1 MVSFISRQFIT
12 RPDWGNCRGFLIPI
26 TGTCSKRLKSTLLL
40 QEVLRGVFS
49 PDAVPL
55 CVQSP
60 SGVDK
65 GAFQVCIHY
74 PDIYVFIIL
83 TYCGASAAVL
93 DNAHV
98 RVELY
103 LGIWPERKWW
113 PRPLRTVWPQKPPLI
128 STGLCKTKKKE
139 IRAKQEKSPASVNPD
154 AGLFHRSMPPSARMP
169 RRAAPG
175 RFG

>member
-1 MVSFISRQFIT
+1 MVCFLQMLFRFVFNLPLAWTKELSR
-12 RPDWGNCRGFLIPI
+12 
-26 TGTCSKRLKSTLLL
+26 
-40 QEVLRGVFS
+40 
-49 PDAVPL
+49 
-55 CVQSP
+55 
-60 SGVDK
+60 
-65 GAFQVCIHY
+65 
-74 PDIYVFIIL
+74 YVFIIL

-103 LGIWPERKWW
+103 LGIWTVFWSSRRRLRRKWLSGSLRRLPERKWW

>member
-1 MVSFISRQFIT
+1 MSALSESLGMSLMGSSI
-12 RPDWGNCRGFLIPI
+12 IPAVLAARMAKGVE
-26 TGTCSKRLKSTLLL
+26 TGEKIVEL
-40 QEVLRGVFS
+40 
-49 PDAVPL
+49 
-55 CVQSP
+55 VQ
-60 SGVDK
+60 K
-65 GAFQVCIHY
+65 G
-74 PDIYVFIIL
+74 VFIIL

-103 LGIWPERKWW
+103 LGIWTVFWSSRRRLRRKWLSGPLRRLPERKWW

>member
-1 MVSFISRQFIT
+1 MLFRFVFNLPLAWTKELSR
-12 RPDWGNCRGFLIPI
+12 
-26 TGTCSKRLKSTLLL
+26 
-40 QEVLRGVFS
+40 
-49 PDAVPL
+49 
-55 CVQSP
+55 
-60 SGVDK
+60 
-65 GAFQVCIHY
+65 
-74 PDIYVFIIL
+74 YVFIIL

-103 LGIWPERKWW
+103 LGIWTVFWSSRRRLRRKWLSGSLRRLPERKWW

-154 AGLFHRSMPPSARMP
+154 AGLLFAQH
-169 RRAAPG
+169 G
-175 RFG
+175 RFLMGESPKCA